1 MKIQPAKGKYL
12 TQLGLYCGLKRRWFG
27 LEPDFLF
34 RKRLWK
40 LLKYGVVLRGEG
52 E

>member
-1 MKIQPAKGKYL
+1 MDIQPAKGKAL
-12 TQLGLYCGLKRRWFG
+12 TKIGLLYGQKRRWFG

-40 LLKYGVVLRGEG
+40 LLKYSCNTL
-52 E
+52 